1 MTKQVRKSKTTIPAI
16 QIERY
21 ILLIRGEK
29 VILDSD
35 LATLYEVETKV
46 LTQAVRRNIAR
57 FPADFMFQLTKEEFD
72 HLRSQSVTSS
82 WGGRRYPPYAF
93 TEQGVAM
100 LSGVLNS
107 DRAIKVNIEIM
118 RAFVRLRQM
127 LASNKTLEQKFNE
140 LEQKYD
146 DQFKI
151 VFEAISQLMRPS
163 TNDKKRSIGFV
174 WDDNGKE

>member
-1 MTKQVRKSKTTIPAI
+1 
-16 QIERY
+16 
-21 ILLIRGEK
+21 
-29 VILDSD
+29 
-35 LATLYEVETKV
+35 
-46 LTQAVRRNIAR
+46 
-57 FPADFMFQLTKEEFD
+57 
-72 HLRSQSVTSS
+72 
-82 WGGRRYPPYAF
+82 
-93 TEQGVAM
+93 M